1 MKVVYDYYGP
11 GQEIPVKKYLKNRKF
26 VKYLNRES
34 MAAIVATGRILYKIS
49 VEPETPFYY
58 STGLLEYEDY
68 GLSDIVSYSTGE
80 DGRLSQ
86 KAFVE
91 FARLRF
97 SPLSQFKVLQNMPL
111 SFVSINYG
119 LTGDSAVVQCDARG
133 LLLLASH
140 SSTDV
145 AVFLGAGRVFSD
157 GGVAVG
163 VAHLEKGELGDY
175 AVVPGLDPVE
185 MLRHWLESKR

>member
-1 MKVVYDYYGP
+1 MRVIYDCYRP
-11 GQEIPVKKYLKNRKF
+11 GQEIPVKEYLKNRKF

-34 MAAIVATGRILYKIS
+34 MAAIVATGRLLDEVAVK
-49 VEPETPFYY
+49 PETPFYY

-68 GLSDIVSYSTGE
+68 GLSDIVTFSTGE

-86 KAFVE
+86 EAFVE

-119 LTGDSAVVQCDARG
+119 LTGDNAVVQCDARG
-133 LLLLASH
+133 LLTHALHSAS
-140 SSTDV
+140 DGPV
-145 AVFLGAGRVFSD
+145 LMGAGRVYSD
-157 GGVAVG
+157 GAVSVSVAYLERDELKLQDFPRGVDAI
-163 VAHLEKGELGDY
+163 
-175 AVVPGLDPVE
+175 E
-185 MLRHWLESKR
+185 MFRTLREALR